1 MLRPLVFTK
10 RWQTFCCIFI
20 PMSYVKVKPHF
31 LSICFV
37 CDLSPSLS
45 LSLSVSL
52 FLCFSVFVFI
62 SLRLLKNKRELKRIK
77 APFVREP
84 ARNFFKEGGGDEG
97 FLPEETSSEPSE

>member
-1 MLRPLVFTK
+1 MANLLLYFHPYVLCESQATLPFYL
-10 RWQTFCCIFI
+10 FCLW
-20 PMSYVKVKPHF
+20 S
-31 LSICFV
+31 LSF
-37 CDLSPSLS
+37 S